1 MDEQEK
7 RCYGFVCV
15 FVILLILAMW
25 FFPLLVRFFAFFGA
39 FWYITLPSIFI
50 LIFVYRIVMG
60 KARYKQLDLSFDNAG
75 NQRGFE
81 SKYGKKTLEEGKLTK
96 NYILWLMKDVP
107 RNRYYIKEDRLN
119 DIIILFIAYIVF
131 TILILFLI
139 ELYHIDITWI
149 FG

>member
-1 MDEQEK
+1 
-7 RCYGFVCV
+7 
-15 FVILLILAMW
+15 
-25 FFPLLVRFFAFFGA
+25 
-39 FWYITLPSIFI
+39 
-50 LIFVYRIVMG
+50 MG